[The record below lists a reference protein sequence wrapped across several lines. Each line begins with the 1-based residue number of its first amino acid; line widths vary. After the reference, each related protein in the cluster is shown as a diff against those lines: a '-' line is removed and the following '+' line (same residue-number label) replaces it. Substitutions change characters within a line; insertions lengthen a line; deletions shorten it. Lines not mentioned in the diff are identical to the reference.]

1 MNFLIVEDEEQA
13 AKRLIRT
20 IEKIVPKAFF
30 HGPVGSISDLVQWLD
45 SHPKPDLAFV
55 DIHLA
60 DGLIFEAWDRI
71 EPDFP
76 LVFTTAYDRY
86 ALKAF
91 EYNSVDYLLKP
102 ITEEALRNTID
113 KLRDRRLMP
122 VTQKLGPE
130 WAEILNADYQKQY
143 KQRFVSRVG
152 ERLYAINTSEVL
164 YAHSEDKVTF
174 LVDNSGKRYM
184 IEPNLSE
191 LEAMLDPEEFF
202 RLNRQYIAR
211 LSAVEKILR
220 YSNSRIRIEL
230 QGCDDSD
237 IVLSRDKSADFKKWM
252 DR

>member
-13 AKRLIRT
+13 ARRLIRS
-20 IEKIVPKAFF
+20 IQKIIPEAFI
-30 HGPVGSISDLVQWLD
+30 HGPVGSVNELVQWLE

-60 DGLIFEAWDRI
+60 DGLSFEAWDRV

-91 EYNSVDYLLKP
+91 EYNSLDYLLKP
-102 ITEEALRNTID
+102 ITEEALRRTID
-113 KLRDRRLMP
+113 KLKNRSLMP
-122 VTQKLGPE
+122 LSQKLGSE
-130 WAEILNADYQKQY
+130 WTEILNSDYQKPY
-143 KQRFVSRVG
+143 KLRFVSRVG

-164 YAHSEDKVTF
+164 YAYSEDKVTF
-174 LVDNSGKRYM
+174 LVDNTGKRYM

-191 LEAMLDPEEFF
+191 LEGMLDPDEFF

-211 LSAVEKILR
+211 LTAVEKILR

-230 QGCDDSD
+230 HGCEDSH

>member
-20 IEKIVPKAFF
+20 IGKIVPEVFM
-30 HGPVGSISDLVQWLD
+30 HGPVGTLKDLIEWLG

-60 DGLIFEAWDRI
+60 DGLIFEVWDRF

-102 ITEEALRNTID
+102 ITEEALRRTID
-113 KLRDRRLMP
+113 KLKNRSLIP
-122 VTQKLGPE
+122 VTQKLGSE
-130 WAEILNADYQKQY
+130 WAEILNADYQKHY
-143 KQRFVSRVG
+143 KQRFISRVG
-152 ERLYAINTSEVL
+152 DRLYAINTSDVL
-164 YAHSEDKVTF
+164 YAYSEDKVTF
-174 LVDNSGKRYM
+174 LVDDAGKRYM
-184 IEPNLSE
+184 VEPNLSE
-191 LEAMLDPEEFF
+191 LEAMLNPDEFF

-211 LSAVEKILR
+211 LSAVDKILR

-230 QGCDDSD
+230 HGCDDAH